1 MERLNRD
8 FRKLL
13 TQPGEVAALAVADEG
28 SIVRFIVGL
37 DPSPRPMSAAEL
49 EDLLNDPLATLLLRR
64 GIFPRTLAEVLA
76 GIDAF
81 NTLPEGL
88 PEQQTFLVG
97 EGSQIRWTP
106 ETATLNRQLRFAITR
121 AAAQASGG
129 QVDLLISAATSGD
142 PTQTFLQI
150 MAWDAKNQAFNF
162 YARELRQT
170 WVWAGNSRFALT
182 LGSRGEGPFDSHV
195 NGTMVMKELRQPWNN
210 WHSMNASISPDV
222 LAPNDP
228 MRENPHFLQRTGA
241 EQLERS
247 VVRPGVQRWNAARV
261 ANAVGLDGTIT
272 NAAFFVRQLFTT
284 TTVNLTSSTLESRS
298 VRRDQTLDLPLS
310 FFINRDA
317 LFDVVGL
324 LPAVS
329 PPRASGAHYLDS
341 LATFAFALSDG
352 AFRQDGDTF
361 FAFLVPE
368 PAFEDTDLLDQ
379 LVRAG
384 LLSRRFVAC
393 VSMVDFPNPIFSPR
407 RAALQPYALN
417 GPAVPAGWG
426 EGIAAR
432 IVEASESTSAGS
444 PEREFAAN
452 WALGADTWQATFEQ
466 RIVDYFT
473 GVEQALTTAEGFQ
486 HYVRLAESR
495 RREFRPLPLNEE
507 VPLLLPKTNIPQ
519 DAPLLQMTD
528 RGAVIPK

>member
-1 MERLNRD
+1 M
-8 FRKLL
+8 L
-13 TQPGEVAALAVADEG
+13 TQPGDAAAVAAVDGG

-37 DPSPRPMSAAEL
+37 DASPTPMTAVKI

-64 GIFPRTLAEVLA
+64 GTFPRTLAEVLA

-81 NTLPEGL
+81 NPLPEGL
-88 PEQQTFLVG
+88 PQQQTFLVG

-106 ETATLNRQLRFAITR
+106 ETAILSRQLRFAITR
-121 AAAQASGG
+121 AAAQGQGG

-162 YARELRQT
+162 YAREQRQT

-182 LGSRGEGPFDSHV
+182 PGSRGEGPFDSHV
-195 NGTMVMKELRQPWNN
+195 NGTMVMKELRQPWDN

-228 MRENPHFLQRTGA
+228 LREDPLFLQRTGA
-241 EQLERS
+241 EHLERS

-261 ANAVGLDGTIT
+261 ANAVALDGTIT
-272 NAAFFVRQLFTT
+272 DAAFLVRQLFTT

-298 VRRDQTLDLPLS
+298 VRRDQTVDLPLS

-341 LATFAFALSDG
+341 LATFGFALSAG
-352 AFRQDGDTF
+352 TFRQDGDTF

-368 PAFEDTDLLDQ
+368 PAFEDSDLLDQ
-379 LVRAG
+379 LVRTR

-393 VSMVDFPNPIFSPR
+393 VLMVDLPNPIFSSR
-407 RAALQPYALN
+407 RATLLQYALN

-432 IVEASESTSAGS
+432 IVEASETTPVGS
-444 PEREFAAN
+444 PEREFASN
-452 WALGADTWQATFEQ
+452 WALAPMPGKPRSNSASSIISLASSMSWRRQRDSRTTFASPSLA
-466 RIVDYFT
+466 
-473 GVEQALTTAEGFQ
+473 GVSSAQC
-486 HYVRLAESR
+486 R
-495 RREFRPLPLNEE
+495 
-507 VPLLLPKTNIPQ
+507 
-519 DAPLLQMTD
+519 
-528 RGAVIPK
+528 